1 MIIFYQTSLKQV
13 FATDEVFTTVEHLFN
28 ISLQSGVFPDKPKNA
43 CVTPVI
49 KNSDYLP
56 LSSMPVCMVLSVK

>member
-13 FATDEVFTTVEHLFN
+13 FATDEVFRTVEHLFN
-28 ISLQSGVFPDKPKNA
+28 ISLQSGVFSEKLKNV

-49 KNSDYLP
+49 KNSDDLP
-56 LSSMPVCMVLSVK
+56 LSSMPLCMVLSVK